1 MRSAKFMSCNHLERQ
16 VATQDKEKLR
26 QREGR
31 GSKKRK
37 EKREE
42 KEKTIENHV
51 E

>member
-1 MRSAKFMSCNHLERQ
+1 MSCNHLERQ
-16 VATQDKEKLR
+16 VATQNKKKLQ

-31 GSKKRK
+31 CSKKSK

-42 KEKTIENHV
+42 KEKTIENHL